1 MCPSLR
7 QNERR
12 DCARCSW
19 CAMFVADS
27 LWREIRNGA
36 VEVLGDLRYAVLK
49 SDRRGRGFESC
60 IAGWGG
66 LVRAGRE

>member
-1 MCPSLR
+1 
-7 QNERR
+7 
-12 DCARCSW
+12 
-19 CAMFVADS
+19 MFVADS

-36 VEVLGDLRYAVLK
+36 VEVLGDLRYAGF
-49 SDRRGRGFESC
+49 DAGRRGRWIESC